1 MRQYGN
7 EIQLYPGSD
16 GKVREVILAEH
27 AGFCF
32 GVQRAVDAVYD
43 EIGRSGD
50 IYTYGPVIH
59 NDIVVRDLEKRGV
72 RIISSEDEIDAVN
85 SGTVIIRSHG
95 VSRAIFEKLSN
106 KPGIKLI
113 DMTCPFV
120 QRIHRIVDSQS
131 RSGKRIVIIGNVGHA
146 EVVGHM
152 EWSVSPVDVIETRE
166 EAEAFDAP
174 PETPLCIVAQTT
186 FHSKKFEEFV
196 AILNNKGYN
205 NFYVENTV
213 CNATGIRQQEAA
225 LIASRVDVMIVIG
238 GKNSSN
244 SAKLFEIC
252 KKECERTYFIQSL
265 EELDLKLTPQDR
277 SIGITAGASTPKNII
292 EEVQRYVGT
301 GTDI

>member
-113 DMTCPFV
+113 DMTCRQPEPV
-120 QRIHRIVDSQS
+120 GKADRHHRKCRPCGS
-131 RSGKRIVIIGNVGHA
+131 RRPYGMVRFAGGR
-146 EVVGHM
+146 
-152 EWSVSPVDVIETRE
+152 DR
-166 EAEAFDAP
+166 D
-174 PETPLCIVAQTT
+174 
-186 FHSKKFEEFV
+186 
-196 AILNNKGYN
+196 KGRGR
-205 NFYVENTV
+205 
-213 CNATGIRQQEAA
+213 GI
-225 LIASRVDVMIVIG
+225 
-238 GKNSSN
+238 
-244 SAKLFEIC
+244 
-252 KKECERTYFIQSL
+252 
-265 EELDLKLTPQDR
+265 
-277 SIGITAGASTPKNII
+277 
-292 EEVQRYVGT
+292 
-301 GTDI
+301 